1 MLFSLGRIKSVGLL
15 AGAGSPS
22 PVAVDLGVAGIKAL
36 QVTTGDSPQLIA
48 AACLP
53 TPEELLEDPNKRLA
67 FQFAALPRVLKAG
80 GFRGKRAICSIP
92 AGQMFCKH
100 LQIPRS
106 DNVDVE
112 HLVQAATSQA
122 VGCLPEA
129 LIYRHVVVEEAQAP
143 SSSSG
148 GGAKQEVISLATS
161 RELIAKT
168 MDAVRA
174 AKLEL
179 VGIQPEFL
187 ATLQSFYHIN
197 RRTSDQEIS
206 TLYLD
211 MGAGTTKVG
220 IAHGPSLVF
229 AKVVQ
234 FGGRELD
241 QAAARELN
249 CTIREARQRR
259 LEADAFAPAA
269 DAQGNTTTVA
279 KPKQGLAAIDA
290 AIAAQGDLGP
300 ADSGIMAAV
309 VEDQRTSA
317 LPTPGLTED
326 VREQPAAPSV
336 IDLVEPLEQL
346 VDEVAMCIRYYET
359 IFPGRKVNRA
369 IFFGGE
375 ARHRA
380 LCQHVARAL
389 RLPAQVADP
398 LARIARTGTEKL
410 TGVDVSTPQPGW
422 AVAVGLA
429 LGPTDL

>member
-1 MLFSLGRIKSVGLL
+1 MLFSLGRMKSVGLL
-15 AGAGSPS
+15 GGGSPS
-22 PVAVDLGVAGIKAL
+22 PVAIDLGFAGIKAL
-36 QVTTGDSPQLIA
+36 QITTGETSQLIA

-80 GFRGKRAICSIP
+80 GFKGKRAVCSIP

-100 LQIPRS
+100 MQIPRS

-112 HLVQAATSQA
+112 ALVEAATSQA
-122 VGCLPEA
+122 VGCAPEA
-129 LIYRHVVVEEAQAP
+129 LIYRHVVVDDAQAP
-143 SSSSG
+143 SSGG

-161 RELIAKT
+161 RELIGKT
-168 MDAVRA
+168 MDAVRS
-174 AKLEL
+174 AKMEL
-179 VGIQPEFL
+179 VGIQPEFM
-187 ATLQSFYHIN
+187 ASLQSFQHIN
-197 RRTSDQEIS
+197 RRTADQEVS

-220 IAHGPSLVF
+220 IAHGQNLVF
-229 AKVVQ
+229 AKVIQ

-241 QAAARELN
+241 HAAARELN
-249 CTIREARQRR
+249 CTVPEARIRR
-259 LEADAFAPAA
+259 HEADAVIAPPSQGGAHAA
-269 DAQGNTTTVA
+269 A
-279 KPKQGLAAIDA
+279 KPKKGLAAIDA

-309 VEDQRTSA
+309 ADDQRTSN
-317 LPTPGLTED
+317 LPAPGLTED
-326 VREQPAAPSV
+326 VREQPVAASV
-336 IDLVEPLEQL
+336 VDLAEPLEQL

-359 IFPGRKVNRA
+359 IFPGKKVNRA

-398 LARIARTGTEKL
+398 LARISRTGGEKL
-410 TGVDVSTPQPGW
+410 TGVDLTTPQPGW
-422 AVAVGLA
+422 TVAVGLA
-429 LGPTDL
+429 LCPTDL